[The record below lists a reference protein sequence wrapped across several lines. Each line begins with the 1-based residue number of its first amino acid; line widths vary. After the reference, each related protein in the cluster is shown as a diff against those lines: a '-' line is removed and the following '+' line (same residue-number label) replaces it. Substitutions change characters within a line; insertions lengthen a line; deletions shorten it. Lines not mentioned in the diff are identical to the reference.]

1 MAVAGMPANP
11 DEARQVGLH
20 IADRRAARY
29 ARGSDVG
36 GACRGCEFGPQRV
49 PRRRFMIARKR
60 KHGQARVT
68 FPTKSHQFNLE
79 ESRPGI

>member
-1 MAVAGMPANP
+1 MAVAGMPLSP

-36 GACRGCEFGPQRV
+36 GACRGFCASGIDPWH
-49 PRRRFMIARKR
+49 ARYFVILSSVL
-60 KHGQARVT
+60 ARYRQSSST
-68 FPTKSHQFNLE
+68 DREL
-79 ESRPGI
+79 